1 MSVYFPGRRI
11 LLLSAVATIL
21 VMGGCDNSFS
31 PKAPYK
37 PQLVVFA
44 VLDAASTVQFVRVE
58 TTYDAEVGAT
68 RPIEDHSVAQA
79 VVRIS
84 GSGPTY
90 TLRDTLVPTPE
101 GGTRR
106 VWVVYGFQPKPD
118 ARYRLDVS
126 VPGFDPVYSELT
138 VPSHLYAMPVYVDA
152 DTGVDLVRIRPG
164 VDEFRTLPGGYY
176 YRLFVTMLKTIEGVR
191 TEVRAEVPVVQYGSD
206 QFVYSSP
213 GSVRTIAYPVP
224 MIMATHARLQA
235 GDSTATDSKLL
246 VTAYA
251 MDRNFY
257 GYYKVSRGF
266 DDPVSMRLD
275 APDISFINGGLG
287 VFGAMMIDST
297 RTHYFS
303 FLGIRQ

>member
-1 MSVYFPGRRI
+1 MRNPARRI

-21 VMGGCDNSFS
+21 VLGGCDNSFT

-106 VWVVYGFQPKPD
+106 VWVAHGLQPKPD

-126 VPGFDPVYSELT
+126 VPGFDPVSSELT
-138 VPSHLYAMPVYVDA
+138 VPSHLYAMPEYVDA

-176 YRLFVTMLKTIEGVR
+176 YQLFVTMVKTVAGVR
-191 TEVRAEVPVVQYGSD
+191 TEVRAEVPVDQYGD
-206 QFVYSSP
+206 QFTYSSP
-213 GSVRTIAYPVP
+213 GSVRAIAYPKTL
-224 MIMATHARLQA
+224 ITATHARLQD
-235 GDSTATDSKLL
+235 GDTTATDSRLL

-275 APDISFINGGLG
+275 APDISFITGGLG
-287 VFGAMMIDST
+287 VFGAVMIDST
-297 RTHYFS
+297 RTHYHS